1 MIIIVLSCL
10 MMFAVCVE
18 ASAKIRKTVER
29 GMTKEEVTAILGN
42 PKLTSFDDFGDKWQ
56 YESQNILTGDIKHTT
71 VMFDLSGR
79 VVGLNTYIEE
89 FDRNRGNNAN
99 KNNSPQ
105 PSVPLPT
112 PPAYNVG
119 VSGGYAY
126 PLDDAS
132 FSKLYN
138 KVRNA
143 TFSNEKFDLIEVAS
157 LGCWYTC
164 AQTARMMRLF
174 TFSDDRMKALRFM
187 ASRIVDPQ
195 NSADIYRLF
204 DFDSEKAKV
213 GQILRSGID
222 LIQIYFTPF

>member
-1 MIIIVLSCL
+1 MKRKQLMTIAATCM

-18 ASAKIRKTVER
+18 ASAKIKKTVER

-42 PKLTSFDDFGDKWQ
+42 PKLASFDAFGDNWQ

-71 VMFDLSGR
+71 VMFDRSGR

-89 FDRNRGNNAN
+89 FVRGNGNNGNNGNNAN
-99 KNNSPQ
+99 CHQ
-105 PSVPLPT
+105 PAPMPVPPN
-112 PPAYNVG
+112 YNVG
-119 VSGGYAY
+119 GQGGYVY

-143 TFSNEKFDLIEVAS
+143 SFNETKFDLIEVAS
-157 LGCWYTC
+157 LGCWYSC

-174 TFSDDRMKALRFM
+174 MFSDERMRVLRLM

-195 NSADIYRLF
+195 NSADIYRVF
-204 DFDSEKAKV
+204 TFDSDKTKA
-213 GQILRSGID
+213 GEIMRSAIR
-222 LIQIYFTPF
+222 